1 MQCRRGEAAGACDP
15 NPVKVTALGAVSIVS
30 IDTTFRILTCAS
42 LQDGVLSLKEAPGSE
57 ETVSFFPYDQ
67 APPDSRAPSFAAC
80 VFLERGESADAR
92 RYQGVRGGPRHFSA
106 LAPCCPLRC

>member
-1 MQCRRGEAAGACDP
+1 MQCRSGEAAGACDP

-57 ETVSFFPYDQ
+57 ETVSFFPLRPSAARQ
-67 APPDSRAPSFAAC
+67 PRAILCCLCLS
-80 VFLERGESADAR
+80 GAR
-92 RYQGVRGGPRHFSA
+92 
-106 LAPCCPLRC
+106 